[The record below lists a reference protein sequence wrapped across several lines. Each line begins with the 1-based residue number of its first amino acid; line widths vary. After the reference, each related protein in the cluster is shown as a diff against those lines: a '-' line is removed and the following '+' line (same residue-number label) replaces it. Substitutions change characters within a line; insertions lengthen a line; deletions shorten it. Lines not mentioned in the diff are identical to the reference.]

1 MTTTPKPE
9 PIYPTGIL
17 PKAYTDTTMYEAIG
31 AATGRRTRVEEF
43 TLPIRT
49 GKAWHLEA
57 GQVCR
62 VSTPDGP
69 QVGDFNFWNAD
80 NPHERFWA
88 ARTRQIQG
96 THVSTGD
103 RLWSCL
109 PYLRPMLTITGD
121 SVAYGVDEYGGGCHD
136 LLGSRCDPHMKK
148 LLTGDDVDDHC
159 HSNLVDAVEPFGLHE
174 TDVHDVLNVFQ
185 LTGLV
190 DGGKYYTGASPAKP
204 GDYIEFMAE
213 IPLLCAL
220 SNCRGGD
227 LSQPRWGPDAK
238 DTTAHCRPLH
248 VEIFDLDPGLL
259 DGWSMPEVSGYRG
272 RRGRNHTQA
281 AGESPSA

>member
-1 MTTTPKPE
+1 MTTSQRPE

-17 PKAYTDTTMYEAIG
+17 PDKYTDTAMYEAIG
-31 AATGRRTRVEEF
+31 KATDRRTLVEEF

-49 GKAWHLEA
+49 GKAWRVEA

-62 VSTPDGP
+62 VSTPEGP
-69 QVGDFNFWNAD
+69 QVGDFNFFNAE
-80 NPHERFWA
+80 NPRERFWA

-96 THVSTGD
+96 THVTTGD

-148 LLTGDDVDDHC
+148 LLTGEDVDDHC
-159 HSNLVDAVEPFGLHE
+159 HTNLVSAVEPFGLGE
-174 TDVHDVLNVFQ
+174 MDVHDVLNVFQ

-190 DGGKYYTGASPAKP
+190 DGKYYTAASPAKA
-204 GDYIEFMAE
+204 GDHIEFLAE

-227 LSQPRWGPDAK
+227 LSQPRWGPGAQ
-238 DTTAHCRPLH
+238 DTTEHCRPLH
-248 VEIFDLDPGLL
+248 IEIFDLEPSLL
-259 DGWSMPEVSGYRG
+259 DDWTMPEPSSYGG
-272 RRGRNHTQA
+272 RRGHSTTRTRT
-281 AGESPSA
+281 S

>member
-1 MTTTPKPE
+1 MTAPQRPE

-17 PKAYTDTTMYEAIG
+17 PRRYTDTAMYEAIG
-31 AATGRRTRVEEF
+31 EATGRRALVEEF
-43 TLPIRT
+43 TIPIRT
-49 GKAWHLEA
+49 GKAWRVEA

-62 VSTPDGP
+62 VSTPEGP
-69 QVGDFNFWNAD
+69 QVGDFNFWNAE
-80 NPHERFWA
+80 NPRERFWA

-96 THVSTGD
+96 THVTTGD

-121 SVAYGVDEYGGGCHD
+121 SVAYGVDEYGGGVHD

-148 LLTGDDVDDHC
+148 LLTGMDVDDHC
-159 HSNLVDAVEPFGLHE
+159 HTNLVNAVEPFGLDE
-174 TDVHDVLNVFQ
+174 MDVHDVLNVFQ

-190 DGGKYYTGASPAKP
+190 DGKYYTGASPAKP
-204 GDYIEFMAE
+204 GDHIEFLAE

-227 LSQPRWGPDAK
+227 LSQPRWGPSAK
-238 DTTAHCRPLH
+238 DTTEHCRPLH
-248 VEIFDLDPGLL
+248 VEIFELDPALL
-259 DGWSMPEVSGYRG
+259 DGWTMPEPSAYRG
-272 RRGRNHTQA
+272 RHGQGTA
-281 AGESPSA
+281 ESAG